1 VESVESVLANST
13 VKHYKVTI
21 TTHNP
26 NFISSLESLWGFGS
40 VKIHPDLIRAEYIVR
55 PEEIENFCQ
64 RISKLTLSELRTV
77 ARI

>member
-1 VESVESVLANST
+1 MT
-13 VKHYKVTI
+13 
-21 TTHNP
+21 
-26 NFISSLESLWGFGS
+26 
-40 VKIHPDLIRAEYIVR
+40 RAEYIVR